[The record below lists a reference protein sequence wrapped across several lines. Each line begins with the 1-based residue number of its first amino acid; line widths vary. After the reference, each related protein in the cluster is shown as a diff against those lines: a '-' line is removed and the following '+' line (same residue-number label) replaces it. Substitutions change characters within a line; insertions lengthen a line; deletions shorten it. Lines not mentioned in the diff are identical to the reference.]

1 MTPLETQVIEY
12 LRTVEDATPRQIA
25 KTLGENRYR
34 VKQTLEALRA
44 RGILDVDLPML
55 VPEALLR
62 MLFNGTKPTKMARP
76 TDAARTV
83 EVPSMGVR
91 TQVRR
96 L

>member
-1 MTPLETQVIEY
+1 MTLEDRVVEY

-25 KTLGENRYR
+25 KALGENRYR

-44 RGILDVDLPML
+44 RGILDGDLPML

-62 MLFNGTKPTKMARP
+62 MLFNGAKPPKMAWP

-83 EVPSMGVR
+83 ETPSMGVQ
-91 TQVRR
+91 TEVRR
-96 L
+96 V